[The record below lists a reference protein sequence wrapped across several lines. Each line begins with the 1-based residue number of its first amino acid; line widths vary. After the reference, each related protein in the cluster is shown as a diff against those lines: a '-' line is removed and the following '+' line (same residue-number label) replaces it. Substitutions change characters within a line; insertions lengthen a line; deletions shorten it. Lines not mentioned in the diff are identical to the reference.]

1 VTQTKNQKELAKK
14 LKKIKSYER
23 VIDMTSAAIPIPLKM
38 TDYWVASVTEAQKME
53 GQGMVFQ
60 KSYYDGKA
68 GFTYNMQ
75 TGKKEL
81 TADELESKRKSS
93 GLFPEMGYATN
104 GTNYELTGIEN
115 VDGKDYYVIKITD
128 KEAQSFDYYNTTTFL
143 KERSVA
149 ITKNGEETVE
159 TSTTLGDYKDVSG
172 IMFPHAIS
180 LSVGP
185 MSLTGKVSKMEVN
198 GKFDLKEFKE

>member
-1 VTQTKNQKELAKK
+1 
-14 LKKIKSYER
+14 
-23 VIDMTSAAIPIPLKM
+23 
-38 TDYWVASVTEAQKME
+38 
-53 GQGMVFQ
+53 
-60 KSYYDGKA
+60 
-68 GFTYNMQ
+68 MQ

-93 GLFPEMGYATN
+93 GLFPEMGYAKN

-128 KEAQSFDYYNTTTFL
+128 KESQSFDYYNTTTFL

-149 ITKNGEETVE
+149 INKNGEETVE

-172 IMFPHAIS
+172 IMFPHSIS
-180 LSVGP
+180 LTVGQ
-185 MSLTGKVSKMEVN
+185 MSLAGKVSKMEVN
-198 GKFDLKEFKE
+198 GKIDLKDFKE

>member
-1 VTQTKNQKELAKK
+1 
-14 LKKIKSYER
+14 
-23 VIDMTSAAIPIPLKM
+23 
-38 TDYWVASVTEAQKME
+38 
-53 GQGMVFQ
+53 
-60 KSYYDGKA
+60 
-68 GFTYNMQ
+68 MQ
-75 TGKKEL
+75 NGKKEL
-81 TADELESKRKSS
+81 TAEELETKRKSS

-128 KEAQSFDYYNTTTFL
+128 KESQSFDYYNTTTFL

-180 LSVGP
+180 LTVGP

>member
-1 VTQTKNQKELAKK
+1 
-14 LKKIKSYER
+14 
-23 VIDMTSAAIPIPLKM
+23 
-38 TDYWVASVTEAQKME
+38 
-53 GQGMVFQ
+53 
-60 KSYYDGKA
+60 
-68 GFTYNMQ
+68 MQ

-128 KEAQSFDYYNTTTFL
+128 KDAQSFDYYNTTTFL

-149 ITKNGEETVE
+149 INKNGEETVE

-172 IMFPHAIS
+172 IMFPHSIS
-180 LSVGP
+180 LTVGQ
-185 MSLTGKVSKMEVN
+185 MSLAGKVSKMEVN
-198 GKFDLKEFKE
+198 GKIDLKDFKE